1 MSDRISDI
9 LQTMAYGPAPESAAP
24 AHAWLDGHR
33 RRFGLFIDG
42 AFTEHDPARA
52 FDSRNP
58 TDDSVLAT
66 LTQAGP
72 VELDAAVAAA
82 RRAQPDWAACTGH
95 QRARV
100 LYALARRIQ
109 RHSRLFAV
117 LETLDTGKPIR
128 ESRDIDIPLVA
139 RHFLH
144 HAGWAQLRDG
154 QFRDARPI
162 GVIGQIIPWNFPL
175 LMLAWKVAPALAA
188 GNTVVLKPAEWTSL
202 TALLFAEQ
210 CVAAGVPPGVINIIT
225 GDGQVGA
232 ALVRHAGIDKI
243 AFTGSTE
250 VGRDIR
256 QATAGSG
263 RRLTLELGGKSPF
276 IVFDDADLESAIE
289 GVVDAIWFN
298 QGQVCCAGSRLLL
311 HEPIAMRF
319 LERLRERMTTLR
331 VGDPLEKT
339 TDLGP
344 VVSPLQRAR
353 IDRLVCQGRDEGATV
368 WQLPID
374 APAGGCFYPPTVLS
388 GVAPAATV
396 AQEEIFGPVL
406 VTMTFRTHD
415 EAVQLANNTRYGL
428 AASIWSEE
436 LSRALD
442 VARRIK
448 AGVVWINGTNLFDAA
463 SGFGGYRESGF
474 GREGGREGMW
484 ESLAVTYGTPAALL
498 PPAVPPTLPGGIDR
512 TAKLFIA
519 GRQARPDSGY
529 SLDVRDPAGRVVA
542 EVAAGNRKDVRNAV
556 EAARAAAEGWAGMT
570 AHARAQILYYLA
582 ENLDGRAAVLAE
594 RLCAGGHDGVG
605 EVRLAV
611 ELLFAAAAWAD
622 KYDGA
627 VHHTTARTLTLA
639 LPEPLGVLGIV
650 CGDVAPLAAMVA
662 LLAPALALG
671 NAIVLVPSARWPL
684 AAIDW
689 YALLETSDV
698 PAGVVN
704 IVTGAVGPLALTL
717 AQHGDVDGLWY
728 VGAASAAL
736 EHASSGNLKRTW
748 CLAPDAPLGA
758 AFIDH
763 ALREASQWKNVWVPY
778 GA

>member
-1 MSDRISDI
+1 
-9 LQTMAYGPAPESAAP
+9 
-24 AHAWLDGHR
+24 
-33 RRFGLFIDG
+33 
-42 AFTEHDPARA
+42 
-52 FDSRNP
+52 
-58 TDDSVLAT
+58 
-66 LTQAGP
+66 
-72 VELDAAVAAA
+72 
-82 RRAQPDWAACTGH
+82 
-95 QRARV
+95 
-100 LYALARRIQ
+100 
-109 RHSRLFAV
+109 
-117 LETLDTGKPIR
+117 
-128 ESRDIDIPLVA
+128 
-139 RHFLH
+139 
-144 HAGWAQLRDG
+144 
-154 QFRDARPI
+154 
-162 GVIGQIIPWNFPL
+162 
-175 LMLAWKVAPALAA
+175 
-188 GNTVVLKPAEWTSL
+188 
-202 TALLFAEQ
+202 
-210 CVAAGVPPGVINIIT
+210 
-225 GDGQVGA
+225 
-232 ALVRHAGIDKI
+232 
-243 AFTGSTE
+243 
-250 VGRDIR
+250 
-256 QATAGSG
+256 
-263 RRLTLELGGKSPF
+263 
-276 IVFDDADLESAIE
+276 
-289 GVVDAIWFN
+289 
-298 QGQVCCAGSRLLL
+298 
-311 HEPIAMRF
+311 
-319 LERLRERMTTLR
+319 
-331 VGDPLEKT
+331 
-339 TDLGP
+339 
-344 VVSPLQRAR
+344 
-353 IDRLVCQGRDEGATV
+353 
-368 WQLPID
+368 
-374 APAGGCFYPPTVLS
+374 VLS

-728 VGAASAAL
+728 VDAASAAL